1 MFKDK
6 SATHV
11 RVIKNGEE
19 SWIVKSVW
27 ESSKDKAGF
36 SEIPST
42 PLEVKEMNAKV
53 KEKETIEIKKKADVS
68 KATETAKTTET
79 VDEITG
85 TNENKK

>member
-11 RVIKNGEE
+11 RVIKNGVE
-19 SWIVKSVW
+19 SWIVKFVW

-42 PLEVKEMNAKV
+42 PLEVKEMKTKV
-53 KEKETIEIKKKADVS
+53 AEKETIELKKKADVS
-68 KATETAKTTET
+68 KPIET

-85 TNENKK
+85 ANENKK